1 MRQSCNA
8 EEDDD
13 TEKSEVLVREDVSRV
28 RRKKRTRVAVALAQ
42 ERARERGYQV
52 QTPTGVKNT
61 RGACLQIYPPFVCA
75 PYFYCLLHTL
85 RASFFPLFLYRNF
98 ELATLPIVSQGKDVL
113 EHSNNS

>member
-52 QTPTGVKNT
+52 QTLTGVKNT
-61 RGACLQIYPPFVCA
+61 RRACLQIYPPFVCA
-75 PYFYCLLHTL
+75 PYFYCLLHAS
-85 RASFFPLFLYRNF
+85 RASFFCSFRVVTSTHEDSFIFRLYF
-98 ELATLPIVSQGKDVL
+98 Y
-113 EHSNNS
+113 